1 MRNYRLW
8 SVFSK
13 FMMAALWLYS
23 FSVFAV
29 VNVDKTRVI
38 FNQSDQAQSINLIN
52 SGESATLLQL
62 WTDEGDMTL
71 SPDASIT
78 PVVVLPPVIKMFPG
92 EMRSI
97 RLLLSSRQPLPAD
110 KESLYWLNI
119 YQIPALKKEVN
130 VAERKVIL
138 PLRIRMKIFVRP
150 AGLKA
155 PQVTDP
161 EKIRFKAT
169 GNTLTITNP
178 SPWYMSMNVNA
189 GGKSWV
195 KNISLAPLSSAQ
207 INNDGQKKKGDT
219 VTYEVM
225 NDQGFPV
232 NYRARLGE

>member
-1 MRNYRLW
+1 MILAVWLW
-8 SVFSK
+8 
-13 FMMAALWLYS
+13 S
-23 FSVFAV
+23 FSVSAV

-52 SGESATLLQL
+52 SGESTTLLQL

-92 EMRSI
+92 EIRSI
-97 RLLLSSRQPLPAD
+97 RLLLTSRQSLPAD

-155 PQVTDP
+155 PQATDP
-161 EKIRFKAT
+161 EKLLFKKT
-169 GNTLTITNP
+169 GNTLSITNP
-178 SPWYMSMNVNA
+178 TTWYMSMNVNT
-189 GGKSWV
+189 GGQSWIR
-195 KNISLAPLSSAQ
+195 NISLPPLSTAQ
-207 INNDGQKKKGDT
+207 INNAGQQKAGDT
-219 VTYEVM
+219 IIYEVM

-232 NYRARLGE
+232 NYRARIGE